1 MRICNKCQKSVTP
14 DTLGFQGKFP
24 DYHFNSEIELCND
37 CTLGFKKIFDNFC
50 ELEIKNNEEI
60 IDV

>member
-14 DTLGFQGKFP
+14 NTLGFQGKFP

-37 CTLGFKKIFDNFC
+37 CTLGFKEIFDRFC
-50 ELEIKNNEEI
+50 GVKINREEEF
-60 IDV
+60 V